1 VQEYSVQRF
10 RGGWACVYPML
21 DEQRRPIID
30 QDGKPKRRRER
41 LYATDRAGADAEARK
56 RWKAGDTGEPWTVGR
71 VVAEYMAAR
80 KDAGIL
86 SAGRQADA
94 WKALKPFW
102 GKIDPAL
109 IDEQMAKD
117 YAKQRK
123 RAAATV
129 RYELSLVS
137 VALKWAADN
146 HKIQRLKPLWR
157 PEVAERKVR
166 SLTRAQFRKWFGEVR
181 APHARLYV
189 RLGIA
194 TMARP
199 SAILEL
205 QWTQID
211 WDHSTVNLNP
221 PERKQTRKRRPV
233 VPLNPETLE
242 ALHLAYEGR
251 QSEYIIER
259 GAEPVKSIKKAFQA
273 ASQRSGIKVTPY
285 MLRHTGAVWA
295 AEAGVSMHV
304 LAQYMGH
311 EDDTTTQQ
319 HYARFSPDFL
329 RTVSDAVQLGE
340 M

>member
-1 VQEYSVQRF
+1 VTEY
-10 RGGWACVYPML
+10 
-21 DEQRRPIID
+21 I
-30 QDGKPKRRRER
+30 
-41 LYATDRAGADAEARK
+41 TARK
-56 RWKAGDTGEPWTVGR
+56 E
-71 VVAEYMAAR
+71 
-80 KDAGIL
+80 AGIL
-86 SAGRQADA
+86 SSARQEDA

-102 GKIDPAL
+102 AKIDPAL
-109 IDEQMAKD
+109 IDAQMAKD
-117 YAKQRK
+117 YAAQRK
-123 RAAATV
+123 RAPATV

-146 HKIQRLKPLWR
+146 NKIQRVKPLWR
-157 PEVAERKVR
+157 PDVAERKVR
-166 SLTRAQFRKWFGEVR
+166 SLNRAKFRKWFREVK

-205 QWTQID
+205 QWAQLD
-211 WDHSTVNLNP
+211 WEHSTVNLNP
-221 PERKQTRKRRPV
+221 PGRKQTRKRRPV
-233 VPLNPETLE
+233 VPLNAETME
-242 ALHLAYEGR
+242 ALQLAYEGR

-259 GAEPVKSIKKAFQA
+259 GAEPIRSIKKAFQA
-273 ASQRSGIKVTPY
+273 ASERSGIKVTPY

-295 AEAGVSMHV
+295 AEAGVPMHV

-311 EDDTTTQQ
+311 EDSATTEQ

-340 M
+340 IDA

>member
-1 VQEYSVQRF
+1 MQEYSVQRF
-10 RGGWACVYPML
+10 RGAWACIYPAL
-21 DEQRRPIID
+21 DDNGNQTFD
-30 QDGKPKRRRER
+30 KKGKPKRKRER
-41 LYATDRAGADAEARK
+41 LYATDRAGAEAEARQ
-56 RWKAGDTGEPWTVGR
+56 RWRAGDTGEPWTVGR
-71 VVAEYMAAR
+71 IVNEYMAAR
-80 KDAGIL
+80 KEAGIL
-86 SAGRQADA
+86 SSGRQADA
-94 WKALKPFW
+94 WKALQPFW

-109 IDEQMAKD
+109 IDQQMAKD

-123 RAAATV
+123 RAPATV

-146 HKIQRLKPLWR
+146 NKIQRLKPLWR
-157 PEVAERKVR
+157 PDVAERRVR
-166 SLTRAQFRKWFGEVR
+166 SLTRPQFRKWFREVK

-205 QWTQID
+205 QWAQID
-211 WDHSTVNLNP
+211 WEHSTVNLNP

-233 VPLNPETLE
+233 VPLNAEAME
-242 ALHLAYEGR
+242 ALQLAHDGR

-259 GAEPVKSIKKAFQA
+259 GAERVKSIKKAFQA
-273 ASQRSGIKVTPY
+273 ASQRSGVKVTPY

-295 AEAGVSMHV
+295 AEAGVPMHV

-311 EDDTTTQQ
+311 DDDTTTQQ

-329 RTVSDAVQLGE
+329 RTVSDAVQLGDL
-340 M
+340 